1 MKAGAEDVGPRGF
14 DEMDHQGVH
23 HEESDVNVR
32 TIFLFGGLLVVVA
45 AVVHLVVW
53 GLFLFFDQREAG
65 RLPRE
70 FPLAAGQEL
79 RLPPEPRLQITPR
92 VDLQEF
98 RAREDEVLN
107 GYSWIDRA
115 AGTVRMPMADAMR
128 LTVQKGLPSRPA
140 AEAGEAR

>member
-1 MKAGAEDVGPRGF
+1 
-14 DEMDHQGVH
+14 MDHQGVH

>member
-1 MKAGAEDVGPRGF
+1 
-14 DEMDHQGVH
+14 MDHQGVH
-23 HEESDVNVR
+23 YEESDVNVR

>member
-1 MKAGAEDVGPRGF
+1 
-14 DEMDHQGVH
+14 MDHQGVH

-32 TIFLFGGLLVVVA
+32 TIFLFGGSLVVVA

-53 GLFLFFDQREAG
+53 GLFLLFERREAG

-70 FPLAAGQEL
+70 FPLATGQEL

-107 GYSWIDRA
+107 GYSWIDKA

-140 AEAGEAR
+140 AEAGKAR